1 MQCFELDNLCAMIHL
16 DLKFQTSWAK
26 QDKEGAKE
34 GGARERL
41 SDDLSSEPSDTDMY
55 PPLDTN
61 TKISIPRPVLL
72 TERLVLWKITS
83 MINGRKGT
91 LFTFHLYSLL
101 LTLPAFLLFYF
112 QNMFFKFVYCNDG
125 VNRFTKWCELPY
137 KEKCHKWMD
146 TRTEI
151 TIWNQF
157 PLDSRVSL
165 GVSEF

>member
-1 MQCFELDNLCAMIHL
+1 MIHL

-72 TERLVLWKITS
+72 TERLVLWKITL
-83 MINGRKGT
+83 MINGRKAT
-91 LFTFHLYSLL
+91 LLPFTFIVCFRLSCFS
-101 LTLPAFLLFYF
+101 FLFKIC
-112 QNMFFKFVYCNDG
+112 FFIFVYCNDG
-125 VNRFTKWCELPY
+125 VNRFTKWSELPY

-157 PLDSRVSL
+157 PLHSRVRL
-165 GVSEF
+165 GVSEFKVRCQFSYS

>member
-1 MQCFELDNLCAMIHL
+1 MIHL

-72 TERLVLWKITS
+72 TERLVLWKITL
-83 MINGRKGT
+83 MINGRKAT
-91 LFTFHLYSLL
+91 LLPFTFIDCSWLC
-101 LTLPAFLLFYF
+101 LLFFYF
-112 QNMFFKFVYCNDG
+112 IFKICFLYLCTVTMGLTALRND
-125 VNRFTKWCELPY
+125 VNYHIKKNVISGWIHGQRDYYLKP
-137 KEKCHKWMD
+137 
-146 TRTEI
+146 
-151 TIWNQF
+151 
-157 PLDSRVSL
+157 VSPR
-165 GVSEF
+165 